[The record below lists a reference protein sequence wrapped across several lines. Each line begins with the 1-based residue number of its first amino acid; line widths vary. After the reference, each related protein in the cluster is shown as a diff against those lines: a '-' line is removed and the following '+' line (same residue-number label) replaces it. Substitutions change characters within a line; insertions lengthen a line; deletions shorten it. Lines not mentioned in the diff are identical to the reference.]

1 MLELT
6 HEEILTQIADQIRS
20 CAIDEP
26 EPMPGDKWL
35 LSSVMQKAIRRGD
48 VQIATSATASLW
60 RQDRNTLF
68 RRLITIAP
76 EDVAIGDI
84 EVVVQTFLALT
95 SPEWRRKVGEL
106 QVILYL
112 VTALC
117 RACKNRLPEEIY
129 TQIERSPSLMKTKE
143 KMASADDQ
151 TLAKAMKDKRLDLNK
166 RCMASWL
173 LWGTSKYPSDFM
185 SKRSFSRLAEPS
197 LLALPV
203 SPIITQAC
211 LRALPKTQWP
221 LAGFLPLIMHRMQ
234 SETVETIQVSIEPTI
249 TVEGV
254 PLYALDTFT
263 RGGQAAF
270 RELRNSVRELQEF
283 TLKQIGLAVFYL
295 EGRTLN
301 KYLTSPF
308 LDEMQRGGEYADI
321 LSSGLCHARYLGLK
335 ETLTEN
341 WPRLQEIRERILKRT
356 LAGGSQW

>member
-1 MLELT
+1 MLERT
-6 HEEILTQIADQIRS
+6 HEEILTQIASQIQS
-20 CAIDEP
+20 YPIGELSP
-26 EPMPGDKWL
+26 VPGDKWL
-35 LSSVMQKAIRRGD
+35 LSSSMQKAIRRGD
-48 VQIATSATASLW
+48 LQIATSAAASLW

-84 EVVVQTFLALT
+84 EAVIQTFLALT
-95 SPEWRRKVGEL
+95 SPEWRRQVGEL

-112 VTALC
+112 VTALSN
-117 RACKNRLPEEIY
+117 ACKNRLPEEIY
-129 TQIERSPSLMKTKE
+129 TQIERSPSLVKTKE
-143 KMASADDQ
+143 KMAKANDQ

-185 SKRSFSRLAEPS
+185 PKRSFSRSAESS

-203 SPIITQAC
+203 SSIITKAC

-221 LAGFLPLIMHRMQ
+221 LAGFLPLIIHRMQ
-234 SETVETIQVSIEPTI
+234 SETVETIEGSIQPPI

-270 RELRNSVRELQEF
+270 RELRSGVKELQEF

-308 LDEMQRGGEYADI
+308 LNEMQKGGEYADI
-321 LSSGLCHARYLGLK
+321 VSSGLCHARYIGLK
-335 ETLTEN
+335 EVLTEH

-356 LAGGSQW
+356 LVGGDQW

>member
-1 MLELT
+1 MRELT
-6 HEEILTQIADQIRS
+6 HEEILTLIADQIRS
-20 CAIDEP
+20 CLIDEP

-35 LSSVMQKAIRRGD
+35 LSSVMQKSIRRGE
-48 VQIATSATASLW
+48 VQIAISAAASLW

-84 EVVVQTFLALT
+84 EAVVQAFLALT
-95 SPEWRRKVGEL
+95 SPELRRKIGEL

-112 VTALC
+112 VTVLSK
-117 RACKNRLPEEIY
+117 ACKNRLPEEIY
-129 TQIERSPSLMKTKE
+129 TQIERSPSLVKAKD

-151 TLAKAMKDKRLDLNK
+151 TLAKAVKDKRLDLNK

-173 LWGTSKYPSDFM
+173 LWGTSKFPSDFM
-185 SKRSFSRLAEPS
+185 PKRSFSRLAEPS
-197 LLALPV
+197 LLALPI
-203 SPIITQAC
+203 SPNITQAC

-221 LAGFLPLIMHRMQ
+221 LAGFLPLIVHRMQ
-234 SETVETIQVSIEPTI
+234 SEKVEAIEASIEPAI

-270 RELRNSVRELQEF
+270 RELRNSVKELQEF

-308 LDEMQRGGEYADI
+308 LDEMQKGGEYADI
-321 LSSGLCHARYLGLK
+321 VSAGLCHARYLGLK
-335 ETLTEN
+335 ETLIEH
-341 WPRLQEIRERILKRT
+341 WPRLQEIRERILKRM
-356 LAGGSQW
+356 LVRGDQW